1 MGALVLAQVVL
12 AAEALLAPATRVG
25 ADAAVDAPVAGQLL
39 VSREGLLAVFVVA
52 DEGSLA

>member
-1 MGALVLAQVVL
+1 MSALVLAQVVL
-12 AAEALLAPATRVG
+12 ATKTLLAPATRVG
-25 ADAAVDAPVAGQLL
+25 ADAAVDAPVAGKLL

>member
-25 ADAAVDAPVAGQLL
+25 ADAAVDAPVAGQLF

>member
-25 ADAAVDAPVAGQLL
+25 ADAAVDAPVASELL
-39 VSREGLLAVFVVA
+39 ISREGLLAVFVVA
-52 DEGSLA
+52 DKRSLA